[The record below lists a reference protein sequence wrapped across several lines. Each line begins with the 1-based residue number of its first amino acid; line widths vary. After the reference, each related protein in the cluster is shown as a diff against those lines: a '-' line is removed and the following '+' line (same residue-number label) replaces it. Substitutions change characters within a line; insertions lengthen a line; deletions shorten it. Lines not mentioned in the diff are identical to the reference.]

1 MSYDFRPLVMSVI
14 CSIGAYPLITTLFER
29 WYNQGFFLAAAFDTF
44 RVYEKSFNKECATSS
59 ILLQI
64 FIVVLSLLPDYLH
77 VVITYLRTYIR
88 ILRYHQNQV
97 HKNAINGGAHAKSRS
112 SLFRNNTVGCC
123 DVSKMFKT
131 KRSLDCLERGGR
143 RKSYGKSS
151 VMPLETSLNKKGPEE
166 DQSKSA
172 FNSSSFDKPLQPLNA
187 NLLQSDMTLSSSISE
202 TKLESGYVSEL
213 VNIPE
218 HDKHQNEAST
228 SRNLMENNRNGLS
241 ANIANILFH
250 RNTSENQTKLK
261 LNSLERNS
269 LSMAVSYNSSREE
282 LTETKGHFRPPFE
295 KTAKIREE
303 QCDNSDVP
311 EALSTNL

>member
-1 MSYDFRPLVMSVI
+1 MSVI

-77 VVITYLRTYIR
+77 VVITYLRTYVR
-88 ILRYHQNQV
+88 ILKYHQNQV

-112 SLFRNNTVGCC
+112 SLFRKNTVGCC
-123 DVSKMFKT
+123 NVSKMFKT
-131 KRSLDCLERGGR
+131 KRNLDLLERGGR
-143 RKSYGKSS
+143 HKSYGKSS
-151 VMPLETSLNKKGPEE
+151 VMPLETKGSEE
-166 DQSKSA
+166 DRSKNA
-172 FNSSSFDKPLQPLNA
+172 FNSSNFDKPLQPLNA
-187 NLLQSDMTLSSSISE
+187 NLLQSDMTLSSSVSE
-202 TKLESGYVSEL
+202 MRVESGYVSEL
-213 VNIPE
+213 VNITE
-218 HDKHQNEAST
+218 HDKNQNEAST
-228 SRNLMENNRNGLS
+228 SRNLMEKNENGLS

-250 RNTSENQTKLK
+250 RNTNETQTKLK

-282 LTETKGHFRPPFE
+282 LTDTKGHFRPPFE

-303 QCDNSDVP
+303 QFDYSDVP
-311 EALSTNL
+311 ETLSTNL

>member
-1 MSYDFRPLVMSVI
+1 ML
-14 CSIGAYPLITTLFER
+14 SI
-29 WYNQGFFLAAAFDTF
+29 
-44 RVYEKSFNKECATSS
+44 
-59 ILLQI
+59 
-64 FIVVLSLLPDYLH
+64 
-77 VVITYLRTYIR
+77 
-88 ILRYHQNQV
+88 
-97 HKNAINGGAHAKSRS
+97 
-112 SLFRNNTVGCC
+112 
-123 DVSKMFKT
+123 
-131 KRSLDCLERGGR
+131 
-143 RKSYGKSS
+143 
-151 VMPLETSLNKKGPEE
+151 
-166 DQSKSA
+166 SA

-282 LTETKGHFRPPFE
+282 LTDTKGHFRPPFE
-295 KTAKIREE
+295 KTGGPVFLFQFEAKSFKIIF
-303 QCDNSDVP
+303 P
-311 EALSTNL
+311 KPF